1 MARPKM
7 TVNEVLEDM
16 RSRNFPISPKS
27 FNEGIDA
34 GAFPFA
40 RILGYSDTG
49 RRNILIL
56 RKDYEAWAGEYLA

>member
-7 TVNEVLEDM
+7 TVNEVLTDM
-16 RSRNFPISPKS
+16 RSRGFPISPKT
-27 FNEGIDA
+27 FNEGIDS

-40 RILGYSDTG
+40 RVLGYSDTG

-56 RKDYEAWAGEYLA
+56 RRDYEAWAEEYLS